1 MARKEVTTAQPDPE
15 VLREMDAGN
24 TLPAPRGSFTLGQV
38 DGDNS
43 HDSQQLPRLQIAYGV
58 GKLATN
64 FRPGD
69 LVLAKENLLVHKGEP
84 LNVIILMVSKYYK
97 EYLTPDAY
105 KAQMQPRVYTT
116 RAEVLAAGGTTEWGA
131 KDPVTGRSPGPTFNG
146 AMDLKMM
153 IQKPKDVVCGLFGT
167 PIGGEE
173 YSPAIWSV
181 DKTAYKRIDPVVSNS
196 ARFAL
201 RTRGI
206 YSAIFQICMA
216 IEQVNGNATPVP
228 QIKLL
233 SHLTDEAV
241 AEIKALFQD
250 SAPAAE
256 PAELPA

>member
-15 VLREMDAGN
+15 VLREMDEGN
-24 TLPAPRGSFTLGQV
+24 TLPAPRGDSFTLGQV
-38 DGDNS
+38 DGDS
-43 HDSQQLPRLQIAYGV
+43 SLDSQQLPRLQIAYGV

-97 EYLTPDAY
+97 EYLTPEAY
-105 KAQMQPRVYTT
+105 KAQMQPRVFKTK
-116 RAEVLAAGGTTEWGA
+116 AEVLAAGETTEWGPR
-131 KDPVTGRSPGPTFNG
+131 DPLTGRAASKPTFNG

-181 DKTAYKRIDPVVSNS
+181 DKVAYKRVDPVVSNS

-216 IEQVNGNATPVP
+216 IEAVNGNPTPVP

-233 SHLTDEAV
+233 SHLPDEAV

-250 SAPAAE
+250 SAPE
-256 PAELPA
+256 AELPA